1 MKYWLDGDVHI
12 ATASRGWSNII
23 STTTALIRRYPLST
37 YVVLAYVFS
46 IALTLLLD
54 VSLIFGLIA
63 LFGPAAAAFT
73 VARIWRGRRGVAELW
88 AVTARWRVH
97 PGWYLAALALP
108 IIGTGIGHVVYAV
121 AGNAPVPV
129 PGTIEP
135 ILLVLFFLVI
145 GEEIG
150 WRGFLL
156 RGLLDRR
163 SPLIATL
170 AVAAVWT
177 LWHSPLYFIPGMP
190 FYGNPFWAFALW
202 VVTFSFLLTWLW
214 LGTRSAFLAAI
225 MHGAGNLASSL
236 VFPLTD
242 VADLYLFSAIGF
254 AVAAVPLVLASWS
267 RWTSVGSQEPD
278 KRVQSP

>member
-1 MKYWLDGDVHI
+1 MKYWRDGDVYV
-12 ATASRGWSNII
+12 ATASRGWSNMI
-23 STTTALIRRYPLST
+23 STTAGLIRRYPLSA

-46 IALTLLLD
+46 ITLALLLG
-54 VSLIFGLIA
+54 VSLLFGLIA

-73 VARIWRGRRGVAELW
+73 VARIWRGRAGVGELW
-88 AVTARWRVH
+88 AVTTRWRVH

-108 IIGTGIGHVVYAV
+108 IMGTAIGHVLYVV
-121 AGNAPVPV
+121 AGNAALPV
-129 PGTIEP
+129 PGRVEP

-156 RGLLDRR
+156 PGLLTRR
-163 SPLIATL
+163 SPLVATL
-170 AVAAVWT
+170 VVAAVWT

-202 VVTFSFLLTWLW
+202 VVTFSFLLSWLW
-214 LGTRSAFLAAI
+214 LGTRSAWLAAI

-242 VADLYLFSAIGF
+242 VAGLYVFSAVGF
-254 AVAAVPLVLASWS
+254 AIVVIPLVLASWARWISVRSQDPAS
-267 RWTSVGSQEPD
+267 RLPSS
-278 KRVQSP
+278 